1 MGCNHVSRRSREP
14 LAYQAVEMQTCK
26 AAPLQAPGVARINFN
41 SRSFVSI
48 RGPSLSEIFLR
59 LSAIGH
65 SPRRA

>member
-48 RGPSLSEIFLR
+48 RG
-59 LSAIGH
+59 
-65 SPRRA
+65 